1 MEIIFFAVVAALVLG
16 RLYQVL
22 GQNRGAEPPANRSTN
37 AMPSALKPVSPID
50 GRPLDDEEADNVVE
64 LRPRAYD
71 GPGAAGINAISAI
84 DRSFNP
90 EVFIDGA
97 RQAYAMIVTAY
108 GSGDEAALKP
118 LVDQDVFEVYQGV
131 MAQRLADNTPRIEVT
146 RISEAKIV
154 DAELSGKIAR
164 IDVAFSADLAEGGD
178 GLRAVDEI
186 WTFERATDSRSPN
199 WLLGAVQTK

>member
-22 GQNRGAEPPANRSTN
+22 GQNRGAEPPANRGMTGMSSSLTPN
-37 AMPSALKPVSPID
+37 AVRQDAD
-50 GRPLDDEEADNVVE
+50 TDDQGDDNVVA

-71 GPGAAGINAISAI
+71 GPGATGIAAIQAS

-90 EVFIDGA
+90 EIFLEGA

-131 MAQRLADNTPRIEVT
+131 MAQRLSENAPKIEVA
-146 RISEAKIV
+146 RLSEAKIV
-154 DAELSGKIAR
+154 DAELDGKIAR